1 MKQQKKNILIAEDDT
16 NFGFMLRFFLEANHY
31 SVTLCDNGEAA
42 FHAFA
47 QQAFDLCIFDV
58 MMPLM
63 DGFTLAE
70 KIGMLQKNTPFIFLT
85 AKALKEDQI
94 KGYRAGAA
102 DYLIKPFDPEI
113 LLLKIQV
120 LLRQKVDHTDEKLV
134 FKIGNYVFSYQER
147 TLALAET
154 QEKLS
159 PKEAEL
165 LKLLCEKQGE
175 LLTHSEAMI
184 KIWHQDDYFTKQS
197 MNVFITKLRKYLSH
211 DSGHQISIENLH
223 GTGISLKVLPKG

>member
-1 MKQQKKNILIAEDDT
+1 MKQSDKRILIAEDDT
-16 NFGFMLRFFLEANHY
+16 NFGLMLRFFLEANKY
-31 SVTLCDNGEAA
+31 NVTLCDNGEAA
-42 FHAFA
+42 LQHFA
-47 QQAFDLCIFDV
+47 ESNFDLCIFDV
-58 MMPLM
+58 MMPFM

-70 KIGMLQKNTPFIFLT
+70 KIGTLRKNIPFVFLT

-94 KGYRAGAA
+94 KGYQAGAS
-102 DYLIKPFDPEI
+102 DYLVKPFDPEI
-113 LLLKIQV
+113 LLLKIRV
-120 LLRQKVDHTDEKLV
+120 LLRQNTEKQDGKLI
-134 FKIGNYVFSYQER
+134 FDIGNYQFDYQNR
-147 TLALAET
+147 LLTLGQM

-197 MNVFITKLRKYLSH
+197 MNVFITKLRRYLSR
-211 DSGHQISIENLH
+211 DERYQISIENLH
-223 GTGISLKVLPKG
+223 GKGISLKVKM